1 MNLRAFEAERG
12 GSWSRLGDLLSRAG
26 TRPSRIEPAALL
38 ELGALYRQASAD
50 LAFAR
55 RRFPGDPVVA
65 RLEDLV
71 VRGRGAVY
79 GHAQRG
85 GRVREFVTRG
95 YWRRL
100 AERPVL
106 LLAAWALLL
115 VPAAAAALWALAD
128 SSAALAVVP
137 PDLQAA
143 ADPPASGRDFGAE
156 EGAAF
161 STSVMVNNIQVT
173 FTAFAGGIAA
183 GAGTVAALAF
193 NGAIL
198 GIVAG
203 LAIDAGNG
211 TAFLRLVSAHGPL
224 ELSCIVCGGVAGLRM
239 GWALIAPGAVTRGRA
254 LAREARAAVEIALGT
269 APVLVLCGLA
279 EGFLT
284 GPGLPVAVQTAI
296 GLVLFAAFWGLV
308 AWRGRG
314 GQDHHS
320 RARDLARR

>member
-1 MNLRAFEAERG
+1 VNLKAFEAERG
-12 GSWSRLGDLLSRAG
+12 SSWSRLSDLLSRAG
-26 TRPSRIEPAALL
+26 TRPSRLEPAALL
-38 ELGALYRQASAD
+38 ELGALYRQAAAD

-65 RLEDLV
+65 RLEALV

-79 GHAQRG
+79 GQSRRG

-100 AERPVL
+100 AERPAL

-115 VPAAAAALWALAD
+115 VPALAAGLWALSDA
-128 SSAALAVVP
+128 SAALAVVP
-137 PDLQAA
+137 GDLQAA

-156 EGAAF
+156 QGAAF
-161 STSVMVNNIQVT
+161 STAVMVNNIQVT

-183 GAGTVAALAF
+183 GAGTILALVF

-239 GWALIAPGAVTRGRA
+239 GWALIAPGPSARGRA

-269 APVLVLCGLA
+269 APWLVLCGVA

-284 GPGLPVAVQTAI
+284 GPDLPVAVQTAI
-296 GLVLFAAFWGLV
+296 GIALFAIFWGLV

-314 GQDHHS
+314 AHS
-320 RARDLARR
+320 TARDFARR